1 MRPNASL
8 FFFTTLSQW
17 LIGLHSRPSCQLTT
31 MISGRSKNPCQV
43 SVVHLVD
50 YLSRG
55 TPTSTRWASA
65 SRVAQASGSL
75 PANTWPGVQL
85 AHTTIVSPRRSP
97 LLIPSWSRQ
106 RTTSS
111 MKSTWPWIVASTNP
125 TRQNGG
131 RIVLTICTNECWW
144 PDTESTPAL

>member
-1 MRPNASL
+1 MHSAAPVLFCQLELFFLPFFLGILPHFSAGRLHLSAFTIPDSAPVLDFLPLSAVLFCPPAFHSFETFLCLGCLSYIRDPYFGRCGQMQAL

-65 SRVAQASGSL
+65 S
-75 PANTWPGVQL
+75 
-85 AHTTIVSPRRSP
+85 
-97 LLIPSWSRQ
+97 
-106 RTTSS
+106 
-111 MKSTWPWIVASTNP
+111 
-125 TRQNGG
+125 
-131 RIVLTICTNECWW
+131 
-144 PDTESTPAL
+144 